1 MTFDVA
7 ADAYDRFMGRYSRS
21 LSPRLADLAGVR
33 AGQRVLDVGCG
44 PGALT
49 TELVGRLGA
58 EAVAAADPSEP
69 FVEAARRRHPGVEV
83 ALAGAED
90 LPFEDGTFDA
100 ALAQLVVSFMSD
112 PVAGLSEMGRV
123 TRAGGIVAACV
134 WDLAGGTA
142 PLSPFWRAVTQID
155 PDARDESA
163 QAGASEG
170 QLAAL
175 FASAG
180 LDDVED
186 GALAIRVEH
195 ARFEEWWDPFTLGVG
210 PAGAYL
216 AGRDADAGSELR
228 ERCRVLL
235 GDGPVRLAVRAW
247 AARGRA

>member
-1 MTFDVA
+1 VTFDVA

-195 ARFEEWWDPFTLGVG
+195 ARFEEWWEPFTLGVG

-216 AGRDADAGSELR
+216 AGLDAEARTEVR
-228 ERCRVLL
+228 ERCRGLL
-235 GDGPVRLAVRAW
+235 GDGPFTLAMRAW
-247 AARGRA
+247 AARGRV